1 MGKGITVDEILV
13 SIELTAVEPEVFN
26 ESEIPGLEI
35 TEDNREIFNSSPYY
49 SFELRD
55 YDQWMPEYK
64 VVLEFFDRTGNSI
77 GNTVRD

>member
-13 SIELTAVEPEVFN
+13 SIELTADEPELFN

-35 TEDNREIFNSSPYY
+35 TEDHREYFNTTAIY

-55 YDQWMPEYK
+55 YDQWMPEFK
-64 VVLEFFDRTGNSI
+64 IVLEFFNRTGN
-77 GNTVRD
+77 TL